1 MTQYVPAPL
10 LTMAEIEQANLKAL
24 EVLPMPRLIRQVA
37 EELPPLP
44 PPPRLIRQVA
54 EVVLAYDELP
64 PLPPPLVRYVR
75 YDDLD
80 DDGVFNFEQD
90 YQLWFINNLGFN

>member
-10 LTMAEIEQANLKAL
+10 FTMAEIEQANLEAL
-24 EVLPMPRLIRQVA
+24 AALPIPRLIRQVA

-54 EVVLAYDELP
+54 QVVVAYDELP
-64 PLPPPLVRYVR
+64 PLPPPLSRYVR
-75 YDDLD
+75 CDVIDIEDDTR
-80 DDGVFNFEQD
+80 
-90 YQLWFINNLGFN
+90 WF

>member
-24 EVLPMPRLIRQVA
+24 EVLPM
-37 EELPPLP
+37 
-44 PPPRLIRQVA
+44 PRLIRQVA